1 MEDRIRTI
9 REQEKASHT
18 RQYTDEAQAAWL
30 QKPIKTVRELL
41 PYFEGRRTL
50 RVLDLG
56 CGVGRNALAIAE
68 AGKDADC
75 TVDCVDI
82 LDIAIE
88 TLNRNAEALGLR
100 NQIHGIVQSIED
112 FSILPKSYDFI
123 LAVSALEH
131 IDTEA
136 HFLNKLWE
144 IKAGIRDSGIVC
156 LILNS
161 DVHECNAGTGESV
174 PAQFEINLSTE
185 RMLKILESVFG
196 DWEVLKKTTREQT
209 YDIPREFGL
218 SQLTTHV
225 VTLTA
230 RRRSHV

>member
-1 MEDRIRTI
+1 MQKTALCLAIPPGAGNRAEDRLRWNWVMECAVEDRIRTI
-9 REQEKASHT
+9 REQEKTSHT
-18 RQYTDEAQAAWL
+18 RQYSDEAQASWL

-41 PYFEGRRTL
+41 PYFEDYQSL

-68 AGKDADC
+68 SGKDTDC

-82 LDIAIE
+82 LDVAIQ
-88 TLNRNAEALGLR
+88 TLNRNAEALGL
-100 NQIHGIVQSIED
+100 QHLIHGIVGSIEE
-112 FSILPKSYDFI
+112 FAIAPEAYDFI

-174 PAQFEINLSTE
+174 PA
-185 RMLKILESVFG
+185 
-196 DWEVLKKTTREQT
+196 
-209 YDIPREFGL
+209 
-218 SQLTTHV
+218 
-225 VTLTA
+225 
-230 RRRSHV
+230 